1 MSPSTT
7 RLTIFAIQRP
17 LFLVVKGGPV
27 IFLSLL
33 LFVCQSSASSGIR
46 KVELETFPPL
56 GEVRSQAEPTRLV
69 LAVFDGAGQAVT
81 KARLRVRLQ
90 APEPGW
96 WPTDL
101 PVVDNS
107 RLVEFEVPAPYGT
120 AEWEYF
126 FPIRGVYRLE
136 VTVFDEKGELVH
148 RVFDLPVKESRLKLF
163 YLAIFVLLLFGFG
176 VGAGRWLGR
185 RQGRHVLSD
194 RIGALLIALG
204 VLVPAFAAAAQD
216 DRVAE
221 TLIVDR
227 PLAGKATRVRWELVA
242 RARQT
247 RNADGDDNRSG
258 GGAARF
264 FATPSPS
271 AREF

>member
-1 MSPSTT
+1 
-7 RLTIFAIQRP
+7 
-17 LFLVVKGGPV
+17 
-27 IFLSLL
+27 
-33 LFVCQSSASSGIR
+33 
-46 KVELETFPPL
+46 VELETFPPL

-148 RVFDLPVKESRLKLF
+148 RIFDLPVKESRLKLF
-163 YLAIFVLLLFGFG
+163 YLTIFVLLLFGFG

-185 RQGRHVLSD
+185 WLGRHVLSD
-194 RIGALLIALG
+194 RIGALFMALG

-221 TLIVDR
+221 TLIVDP
-227 PLAGKATRVRWELVA
+227 PLAGKATRVR
-242 RARQT
+242 
-247 RNADGDDNRSG
+247 
-258 GGAARF
+258 
-264 FATPSPS
+264 
-271 AREF
+271 